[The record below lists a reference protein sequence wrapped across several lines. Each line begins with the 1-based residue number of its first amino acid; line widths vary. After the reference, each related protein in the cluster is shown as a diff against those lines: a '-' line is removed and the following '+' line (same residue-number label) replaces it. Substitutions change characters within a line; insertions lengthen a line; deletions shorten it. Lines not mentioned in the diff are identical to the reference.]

1 MKTISRIS
9 GAIFAVGMFATWGII
24 GAADM
29 GDFHPGRLAAAFA
42 VTAVAGLVYIVTRR
56 NCEE

>member
-1 MKTISRIS
+1 MVHKIA

-42 VTAVAGLVYIVTRR
+42 VTAVAGLVYIATRR
-56 NCEE
+56 VKE